1 MIKRRSF
8 ITLLLIV
15 VGVLIVALSIAAV
28 IPALSHPPSFN
39 GERSYSD
46 VKTQDS
52 FGPRFP
58 GAPGHDRIVAW
69 ISSELS
75 NNNWQVEIQQTSLN
89 GHPIQNIIARR
100 GTSGQPWLILGAHYD
115 TRMVSDQDP
124 NPSKRSQPMP
134 GANDGGS
141 GVAVLLELARDLP
154 TNLQKQVWLVFFDAE
169 DQGDLLGWDWILG
182 SRAFVNSLI
191 NKPDAAVI
199 VDMIGD
205 KDLNIYKELNSD
217 PVLTDTIWKI
227 AASLGYQKEFISQ
240 GKYRMEDDHTPF
252 LEKGITA
259 VDIIDFDYPYWHTS
273 SDTPD
278 KVSASSLQAV
288 GDTLLKWLLTP

>member
-1 MIKRRSF
+1 MKKRSSKHF
-8 ITLLLIV
+8 LLIGLGV
-15 VGVLIVALSIAAV
+15 VVIALAFIAVL
-28 IPALSHPPSFN
+28 PALNRAPSFDGN
-39 GERSYSD
+39 RAYAD

-52 FGPRFP
+52 FGPRIP
-58 GAPGHDRIVAW
+58 GTAGHDQIVQW
-69 ISSELS
+69 IKSQLTQAS
-75 NNNWQVEIQQTSLN
+75 WQVEVQQTSLG

-100 GTSGQPWLILGAHYD
+100 GQPGQPWLILGAHYD

-124 NPSKRSQPMP
+124 DPVKRALPMP

-154 TNLQKQVWLVFFDAE
+154 TTLQKQVWLVFFDAE
-169 DQGDLLGWDWILG
+169 DQGDLPGWDWILG
-182 SRAFVNSLI
+182 SRAFANSLTS
-191 NKPDAAVI
+191 KPDAAVI

-205 KDLNIYKELNSD
+205 ANLNIYKELNSN
-217 PVLTDTIWKI
+217 PVLTDMIWKV
-227 AASLGYQKEFISQ
+227 AASLGYENQFIAQ

-259 VDIIDFDYPYWHTS
+259 VDIIDFDYPYWHTAE
-273 SDTPD
+273 DTPD

-288 GDTLLKWLLTP
+288 GDTLLKWLITP

>member
-1 MIKRRSF
+1 MKKRSF
-8 ITLLLIV
+8 LTFFIILAGALVI
-15 VGVLIVALSIAAV
+15 ALSLAAV
-28 IPALSHPPSFN
+28 IPTLNHPPSFN
-39 GERSYSD
+39 GERAYAD
-46 VKTQDS
+46 VLTQDS

-58 GAPGHDRIVAW
+58 GTDGHDRIVQW
-69 ISSELS
+69 ISSQLTQ
-75 NNNWQVEIQQTSLN
+75 NNWQVEVQQTSL
-89 GHPIQNIIARR
+89 GSHPIQNIIARR
-100 GTSGQPWLILGAHYD
+100 GSANQPWLILGAHFD

-124 NPSKRSQPMP
+124 TLSKRNQPMP

-154 TNLQKQVWLVFFDAE
+154 SNLQKQVWLVFFDAE
-169 DQGDLLGWDWILG
+169 DQGGLPGWDWILG
-182 SRAFVNSLI
+182 SRAFANSLTA
-191 NKPDAAVI
+191 KPDAAVI

-217 PVLTDTIWKI
+217 PTLTDSIWKI
-227 AASLGYQKEFISQ
+227 AASLGYQKQFIPQ

-259 VDIIDFDYPYWHTS
+259 VDIIDFDYPYWHTT

-278 KVSASSLQAV
+278 KVSAASLQVV
-288 GDTLLKWLLTP
+288 GDTLLKWLMTA

>member
-1 MIKRRSF
+1 MKKKSSKFFLLIGLGVVVIALSF
-8 ITLLLIV
+8 IA
-15 VGVLIVALSIAAV
+15 VL
-28 IPALSHPPSFN
+28 PALNRAPSFDGN
-39 GERSYSD
+39 RAYAD

-52 FGPRFP
+52 FGPRIP
-58 GAPGHDRIVAW
+58 GTAGHDQIVQW
-69 ISSELS
+69 IKSQLTQAS
-75 NNNWQVEIQQTSLN
+75 WQVEVQQTSLG

-100 GTSGQPWLILGAHYD
+100 GQPGQPWLILGAHYD

-124 NPSKRSQPMP
+124 DPVKRALPMP

-154 TNLQKQVWLVFFDAE
+154 TTLQKQVWLVFFDAE
-169 DQGDLLGWDWILG
+169 DQGDLPGWDWILG
-182 SRAFVNSLI
+182 SRAFANSLTS
-191 NKPDAAVI
+191 KPDAAVI

-205 KDLNIYKELNSD
+205 ANLNIYKELNSN
-217 PVLTDTIWKI
+217 PVLTDMIWKV
-227 AASLGYQKEFISQ
+227 AASLGYENQFIAQ

-259 VDIIDFDYPYWHTS
+259 VDIIDFDYPYWHTAE
-273 SDTPD
+273 DTPD

-288 GDTLLKWLLTP
+288 GDTLLKWLITP

>member
-1 MIKRRSF
+1 MKKRPLISLF
-8 ITLLLIV
+8 LIV
-15 VGVLIVALSIAAV
+15 LGLLVIVLSIQAV
-28 IPALSHPPSFN
+28 IPALSHPPAFN
-39 GERSYSD
+39 ADRSYAD

-58 GAPGHDRIVAW
+58 GTPGHDQIVQW
-69 ISSELS
+69 IMGELS
-75 NNNWQVEIQQTSLN
+75 KNNWQVELQQTSLM

-100 GTSGQPWLILGAHYD
+100 GAAGQPWIILGAHYD

-124 NPSKRSQPMP
+124 DPAKRSQPMP

-141 GVAVLLELARDLP
+141 GAAVLLELARDLP
-154 TNLQKQVWLVFFDAE
+154 SNLQKQVWLVFFDAE
-169 DQGDLLGWDWILG
+169 DQGDLPGWDWILG
-182 SRAFVNSLI
+182 SRAFVNSLTG
-191 NKPDAAVI
+191 KPDAAVV

-205 KDLNIYKELNSD
+205 KNLNIYKELNSD
-217 PVLTDTIWKI
+217 PVLTDAIWKV
-227 AASLGYQKEFISQ
+227 AASLGYQNQFISQ

-259 VDIIDFDYPYWHTS
+259 VDIIDFDYPYWHTT

-278 KVSASSLQAV
+278 KVSAASLQAV
-288 GDTLLKWLLTP
+288 GDTLLKWVLTP